1 MSGATAMDNAS
12 ASRHLV
18 PDPGPLLRAG
28 PNGLRGLLRPRPQP
42 LSGYSGHGPHF
53 PQKRGREWWSCV
65 SRSVSD
71 HRLVWYV
78 AVMTSINLLV
88 TLLQLFAGVHS

>member
-1 MSGATAMDNAS
+1 MSESTSTNIAS
-12 ASRHLV
+12 APRHLV
-18 PDPGPLLRAG
+18 PDPGPLLWAG
-28 PNGLRGLLRPRPQP
+28 PDGLRGLLRPRPQP
-42 LSGYSGHGPHF
+42 LSGHSGHGPHF

-78 AVMTSINLLV
+78 AVMTSVNLLI
-88 TLLQLFAGVHS
+88 TLLQFFAGVHS